1 MGVKIK
7 MNNLHFLI
15 VFIILTAISSVAS
28 AIEPSLRLINAA
40 TSGRV
45 EVVRDLLGQGV
56 DVNSKNPAGRT
67 ALMGAAANG
76 NIRTVRALLG
86 AGADVNATDAQG
98 GTALM
103 AASAFGFSIIVEQLI
118 TLGADVN
125 IKDKGG
131 NSALSMATKGKHEE
145 VVTLLGDAGASE

>member
-1 MGVKIK
+1 MGVKTK

-15 VFIILTAISSVAS
+15 VFLIFSGISSVAN
-28 AIEPSLRLINAA
+28 AVDPSLSLINAA

-45 EVVRDLLGQGV
+45 EVVRDLIGQGV

-67 ALMGAAANG
+67 ALMAAASNG

-98 GTALM
+98 STALM
-103 AASAFGFSIIVEQLI
+103 AASAFGFSTVVEQLI

-131 NSALSMATKGKHEE
+131 NSALSMATKGKREG
-145 VVTLLGDAGASE
+145 VISLLGDAGASE